1 MNDTLELGSEQILAP
16 VDTAALE
23 ALLSPRT
30 LTALR
35 RRHPQGSGVYLVCD
49 DGRVFF
55 DPGPGEAPFP
65 LTQIE
70 AESARRVPRLK
81 RDVDVLA

>member
-1 MNDTLELGSEQILAP
+1 MDDTLELAPEQILAP
-16 VDTAALE
+16 VDPAAIE
-23 ALLSPRT
+23 ALISPRT

-35 RRHPQGSGVYLVCD
+35 RRHPAGSGVYLVCD

-55 DPGPGEAPFP
+55 DPGPGQAPFP

-70 AESARRVPRLK
+70 AESARRVPRLS
-81 RDVDVLA
+81 RDVDILA